1 MAWARSIPIGSKV
14 SQSPS
19 RNFVNLKW
27 IAINFIRCNC
37 YWRIKVVISNPSG
50 SGANCNRDDLLIGG
64 PASHIIASPIVDN
77 PPCHPIKGYMEHNA
91 HTLRVIDAFVIKLAN
106 GIDLSKIKAEP
117 THAQAALRPI
127 HTAREHGSR
136 TIRVTYISNTP
147 YNIQS

>member
-91 HTLRVIDAFVIKLAN
+91 HTLRVIDAFAR
-106 GIDLSKIKAEP
+106 SKIRTDTKTNGDAMP
-117 THAQAALRPI
+117 ISCCRRRGRPKRLR
-127 HTAREHGSR
+127 HSARSRRPETRKSHYTSR
-136 TIRVTYISNTP
+136 T
-147 YNIQS
+147 Q